1 MEQELEQKLLIA
13 YHWAKSQVADIVRGG
28 WRPLI
33 GWVGVY
39 MMMGI
44 AWRIAHGLPLPN
56 VADILGA
63 IVPTMGMAAMRTF
76 EKYTDRR
83 LAFPTGP
90 IAQGPGAAAGAT

>member
-1 MEQELEQKLLIA
+1 MEHELEKIVLAA
-13 YHWAKSQVADIVRGG
+13 YREIKALAGRVIRAG

-39 MMMGI
+39 MMAGI

-63 IVPTMGMAAMRTF
+63 IIPTMGVAFLRTF
-76 EKYTDRR
+76 EKYAEGR
-83 LAFPTGP
+83 LGASLEAG
-90 IAQGPGAAAGAT
+90 AVGPGAAAGAA